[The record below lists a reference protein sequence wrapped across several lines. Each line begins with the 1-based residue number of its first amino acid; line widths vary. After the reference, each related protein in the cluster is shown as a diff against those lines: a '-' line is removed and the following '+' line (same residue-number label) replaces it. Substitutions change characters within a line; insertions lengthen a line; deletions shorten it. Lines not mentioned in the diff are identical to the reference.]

1 MKFFFSLQV
10 AIANALHRDLHMNV
24 VWVWYSYSHHSFIN
38 KRRCGYEV
46 AIAIIALQTY
56 KVPLLFG
63 DFNEAGASK
72 Q

>member
-10 AIANALHRDLHMNV
+10 AIANTLHMNV
-24 VWVWYSYSHHSFIN
+24 VWVWYSYSHHSFTN

-46 AIAIIALQTY
+46 AIAIIALQMY